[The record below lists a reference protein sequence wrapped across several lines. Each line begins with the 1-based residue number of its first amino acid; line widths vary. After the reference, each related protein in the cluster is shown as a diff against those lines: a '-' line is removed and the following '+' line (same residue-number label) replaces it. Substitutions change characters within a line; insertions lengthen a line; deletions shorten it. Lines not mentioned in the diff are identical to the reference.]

1 MLYLPSNWCAI
12 QYIIKIFCQV
22 ILIAFS
28 LVKQHDT
35 STEMSEELTHIK
47 AVLKEH
53 WENHILKVIQ
63 CIINYKPIPFSLIMT
78 TSVLPD
84 QSP

>member
-12 QYIIKIFCQV
+12 QYIIIFCQV

-35 STEMSEELTHIK
+35 STEVSEELTHIK

-63 CIINYKPIPFSLIMT
+63 CIIKPIPFSLIMT